1 MNHQK
6 KNIVLS
12 ILFILVIQLLLIIN
26 NKQKTSFRYFIW
38 NIEEVSIGKL
48 ISISFTSGVLISVFL
63 TQIQEFKIN
72 TYQKNEVE
80 KTSSEN
86 QDAIKEEDDE
96 EYIEIPPERDL
107 RDPQPTIS
115 VNYRV
120 IKENGEYELRDRSQR
135 SKKTEYKDDW
145 NDSSSEW

>member
-6 KNIVLS
+6 KSIVLS
-12 ILFILVIQLLLIIN
+12 ILFILVIQVLLIIN
-26 NKQKTSFRYFIW
+26 NRQKTSFRYFIW

-48 ISISFTSGVLISVFL
+48 ISISFTTGVLISVFL

-72 TYQKNEVE
+72 TYQKNKVE

-86 QDAIKEEDDE
+86 KDSIQGEENE
-96 EYIEIPPERDL
+96 EYFEIPPERDL

-115 VNYRV
+115 VNYRI
-120 IKENGEYELRDRSQR
+120 IKENGDYELRDRRQR
-135 SKKTEYKDDW
+135 SKKTEYNDDW

>member
-6 KNIVLS
+6 KSIVLS
-12 ILFILVIQLLLIIN
+12 ILFILVIQFLLIIN
-26 NKQKTSFRYFIW
+26 NRQKTSFRYFIW
-38 NIEEVSIGKL
+38 NIEDVSIGKL

-72 TYQKNEVE
+72 TYQKNKVE

-86 QDAIKEEDDE
+86 KDSIQGEENE
-96 EYIEIPPERDL
+96 EYFEIPPERDL

-120 IKENGEYELRDRSQR
+120 IKENGDYELRDRRQR

>member
-1 MNHQK
+1 MNHPK
-6 KNIVLS
+6 KSIVLS
-12 ILFILVIQLLLIIN
+12 ILFILVIQFLLIIN

-38 NIEEVSIGKL
+38 NIEEVSIGKW

-72 TYQKNEVE
+72 TYQKNKVE

-86 QDAIKEEDDE
+86 KDSIKGEENE
-96 EYIEIPPERDL
+96 EYFEIPPERDL

-120 IKENGEYELRDRSQR
+120 IKENGDYELRDRRQR

>member
-1 MNHQK
+1 MNHPK
-6 KNIVLS
+6 KSIVLS
-12 ILFILVIQLLLIIN
+12 ILFILVIQFLLIIN

-72 TYQKNEVE
+72 TYQKNKVE

-86 QDAIKEEDDE
+86 KDSIKGEENE
-96 EYIEIPPERDL
+96 EYFEIPP
-107 RDPQPTIS
+107 PTPP
-115 VNYRV
+115 
-120 IKENGEYELRDRSQR
+120 ELI
-135 SKKTEYKDDW
+135 EGF
-145 NDSSSEW
+145 